1 MLVLLLPFAVN
12 QSPSAC
18 RAGAPGHAHALP
30 AAAVSPLRHRAFA
43 GAWDED
49 RKTQRLVK
57 TTGLGTCEEKR
68 DASDTIYLSKAPV

>member
-1 MLVLLLPFAVN
+1 
-12 QSPSAC
+12 
-18 RAGAPGHAHALP
+18 
-30 AAAVSPLRHRAFA
+30 LRHRAFA